1 MLGRLPRREKPMTML
16 AVYGL
21 SRMPGSTQHLYGRN
35 SFSKSY
41 FQSSARHEEA
51 FLADSGAGIEGAIFC
66 SFFPGSGIAE
76 IIERFWSTVGEGDC
90 GCLGGGGGAGVEE
103 TLSAASGDGG
113 GDAAEAVVSGG
124 CVEAGTS
131 S

>member
-1 MLGRLPRREKPMTML
+1 VLGRLPRREKPMTML

-21 SRMPGSTQHLYGRN
+21 SRMPGSTQHLYRRN

-41 FQSSARHEEA
+41 FQSSARYEEA
-51 FLADSGAGIEGAIFC
+51 FLADSGVGIEGAVFC
-66 SFFPGSGIAE
+66 SFFPGPGVAE
-76 IIERFWSTVGEGDC
+76 IIERFWSAVGEGDC
-90 GCLGGGGGAGVEE
+90 DCLGGGGVEE